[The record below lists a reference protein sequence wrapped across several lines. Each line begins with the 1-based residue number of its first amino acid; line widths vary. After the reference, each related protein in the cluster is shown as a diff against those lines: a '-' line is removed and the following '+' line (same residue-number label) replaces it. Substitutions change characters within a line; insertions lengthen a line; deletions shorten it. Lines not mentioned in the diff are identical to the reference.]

1 MFMFRP
7 PMNTDWL
14 TTDTIFTLSSLP
26 LNRYQEKKQNGEI
39 PQFTIKSLP
48 PSQREKLRESWR
60 NAQEK
65 KEIYK
70 LSKHDALRA
79 RRSAVFRV
87 QHSLACGDAV

>member
-1 MFMFRP
+1 MFMLRP

-39 PQFTIKSLP
+39 PQFTIKSRP

-60 NAQEK
+60 NAQLK
-65 KEIYK
+65 YRIK
-70 LSKHDALRA
+70 
-79 RRSAVFRV
+79 RRSTSCQGITR
-87 QHSLACGDAV
+87 